1 MQSDAAFYLMAGAV
15 SISSI
20 ALLMNALASLGIYRA
35 VRKLQQDVSP
45 LIPEAKETLA
55 QAQKVM
61 TEATRDVKE
70 ITTQARDIMQ
80 AIDSQLTHLDN
91 ARQELST
98 HLRIQGERVELV
110 VEDVLMRVQDV
121 VSVVHGGVLRPVRE
135 VSGVV
140 AGVKAAVQTFL
151 LGRRPTVDRA
161 THDEEMFI

>member
-15 SISSI
+15 LISSI
-20 ALLMNALASLGIYRA
+20 ALLMNALASLGIYRT
-35 VRKLQQDVSP
+35 VKKLQQDISP

-55 QAQKVM
+55 LAQKAM
-61 TEATRDVKE
+61 TETTRDVKE
-70 ITTQARDIMQ
+70 ITTQARAVME
-80 AIDSQLTHLDN
+80 AIDTQLGHLDV

-98 HLRIQGERVELV
+98 HLKIQGERVELV
-110 VEDVLMRVQDV
+110 VEDVLARVQDI
-121 VSVVHGGVLRPVRE
+121 VSTVHGSVLRPVRE